1 MNLEFEREYREPEAM
16 RKVLFGDHPV
26 EFLVTKNA
34 VPGHIVQLLDLH
46 GDGPITTAMKAY
58 GSLTYGNQRP
68 DLILSSEAM
77 MKRMVRYI
85 VPDQIVPV
93 MYKRN
98 FGFHLCDAI
107 WSHPKDYEIEDG
119 WVFML
124 NTKEP
129 LNFRLNGCYRMMEG

>member
-1 MNLEFEREYREPEAM
+1 MNLEFEREYCEPEAM

-34 VPGHIVQLLDLH
+34 VPGYICQRLELD
-46 GDGPITTAMKAY
+46 GDAPITTACKAFY
-58 GSLTYGNQRP
+58 SLTYGNQRP
-68 DLILSSEAM
+68 DLILSSEAT
-77 MKRMVRYI
+77 MKRMVRCLI
-85 VPDQIVPV
+85 DDQRVPT
-93 MYKRN
+93 MYGCN
-98 FGFHLCDAI
+98 FGFWFMGAT
-107 WSHPKDYEIEDG
+107 WSHPEDYEIEDG